1 MNAAKA
7 ASRMRSRTAVSSP
20 PFWRRL
26 DIDVAIALSLTTLV
40 PYRTIT
46 SVWYRMVPTHD
57 DFARNQRSS
66 TMKIEMSYLLLA
78 FATVL
83 APLARGQSTPP
94 QPKITGVLTILSP
107 KPGVTPEQVMKIMPA
122 EIRATVPLYLDGK
135 IQQWFTR
142 GDGRGVILILNC
154 KDVAEARALIESLP
168 LAKENLMDEQ
178 FIPVGPL
185 LPLGILL
192 RDSPT
197 NK

>member
-1 MNAAKA
+1 
-7 ASRMRSRTAVSSP
+7 
-20 PFWRRL
+20 
-26 DIDVAIALSLTTLV
+26 
-40 PYRTIT
+40 
-46 SVWYRMVPTHD
+46 
-57 DFARNQRSS
+57 
-66 TMKIEMSYLLLA
+66 MKIEMFYLLPA

-83 APLARGQSTPP
+83 APLAQGQSTPP

-107 KPGVTPEQVMKIMPA
+107 KPGVTPKQVMKIMPA

-142 GDGRGVILILNC
+142 GDGRGVIFMLNC
-154 KDVAEARALIESLP
+154 KDVEEARALIESQP
-168 LAKENLMDEQ
+168 RWKEHRVDEQ

-192 RDSPT
+192 GDNST

>member
-1 MNAAKA
+1 
-7 ASRMRSRTAVSSP
+7 
-20 PFWRRL
+20 
-26 DIDVAIALSLTTLV
+26 
-40 PYRTIT
+40 
-46 SVWYRMVPTHD
+46 
-57 DFARNQRSS
+57 
-66 TMKIEMSYLLLA
+66 MKMEMFYLLLA

-83 APLARGQSTPP
+83 APMAQGQSTPP
-94 QPKITGVLTILSP
+94 QPKITGVLTILTP
-107 KPGVTPEQVMKIMPA
+107 KPGVTVEQVMKIMPA

-142 GDGRGVILILNC
+142 GDGKGVIFLLNC

-168 LAKENLMDEQ
+168 LSKENLVDEQ

-192 RDSPT
+192 RDSPA

>member
-1 MNAAKA
+1 M
-7 ASRMRSRTAVSSP
+7 
-20 PFWRRL
+20 
-26 DIDVAIALSLTTLV
+26 
-40 PYRTIT
+40 
-46 SVWYRMVPTHD
+46 
-57 DFARNQRSS
+57 Q
-66 TMKIEMSYLLLA
+66 IEMSFLLLA

-83 APLARGQSTPP
+83 APMAQGQSTPP
-94 QPKITGVLTILSP
+94 QPRITGVLTILTP
-107 KPGVTPEQVMKIMPA
+107 KAGATVEQIMKIMPA

-142 GDGRGVILILNC
+142 GDGRGVIFLLNC
-154 KDVAEARALIESLP
+154 KDVEEARVLIESLP
-168 LAKENLMDEQ
+168 LSMEHLVDEQ